1 MEWYDSVRSSS
12 RSSLSSSLASRIV
25 WLIRKKAAMNETIA
39 VGALFLESVLCLETR
54 EVGEFVGYLRK
65 SG

>member
-1 MEWYDSVRSSS
+1 MRSRST
-12 RSSLSSSLASRIV
+12 SSLSSSLASWSV

-39 VGALFLESVLCLETR
+39 VVLKVSFFFSFR
-54 EVGEFVGYLRK
+54 VFVVMMIGVYLRK